1 MIIPAVSLLQNTSFG
16 SICAFLRETYFPH
29 FSPVV
34 VEMEEG
40 VSDVKTPPND
50 SDASPLAFPGTFQQV
65 SAEPLPVEPSDD
77 NPARST
83 RRRSLIWRLFEH
95 VESLNAAR
103 CLICM
108 KKLHESGGVSNLRR
122 HLNKRHPKV
131 LSELLASSHQRPS
144 LEDGADVGIHENEH
158 DPGKLTDHRSLFS
171 HA

>member
-1 MIIPAVSLLQNTSFG
+1 
-16 SICAFLRETYFPH
+16 
-29 FSPVV
+29 
-34 VEMEEG
+34 MEEG

-50 SDASPLAFPGTFQQV
+50 SDASPPASAFPETFQQV
-65 SAEPLPVEPSDD
+65 SAEQLPVEPSDD
-77 NPARST
+77 NPAKNT